1 MNRAAP
7 AAPAS
12 LSARVTMVVF
22 WGLVLGGIA
31 FAILLLHDQEARLR
45 AQRAL
50 IADSAMLHVVEHL
63 QHGELAGASGLGHGL
78 VDLLQRHQLVSLS
91 LSRGEET
98 VLQAGDPAL
107 AGDRVAHLL
116 PVAEPDGTL
125 WQLEIA
131 FPPLEA
137 TLHRERRDL
146 LLGLGLLLL
155 VLGVSLRAVLERLL
169 TRPLLSMVDTA
180 CAISRG
186 DRKAR
191 FDDTAAAEFG
201 YLARFINEA
210 LSGLR
215 DSEAELREARDLAE
229 VTLSSIGDGVLRTD
243 ASGRVIYLN
252 PVAGRLL
259 ACGQGECLEVH
270 VADLFTIEDEQTGM
284 ATVHPVLSGL
294 SENRAI
300 GPIGE
305 RLLVRRDGSRL
316 PISYSVSPVRDGG
329 GRLNGAVMVIHDAS
343 VARQLK
349 DELSY
354 HASHDPV
361 TGLYNRTEFEREL
374 RRLWERAHRDKTE
387 HSLCYFDLDQFK
399 VINDTCGHAAGDQLL
414 RELGSQMS
422 RLLRKSDLL
431 ARLGGDEFGLLMP
444 HCGTRRA
451 LDIVEKLRMAVNA
464 FEFLWEGHSYHVGV
478 SIGLVPINHES
489 GTVDELLAA
498 ADMACYAAKEDG
510 RNRVHVHHAGDQ
522 AIARRREEM
531 GMVAAVRKALAEDRF
546 VLMAQPIVATGERET
561 PQRYEVL
568 VRMLDEEGQFV
579 SPGLFIPAAERF
591 QLMADVD
598 RWVVRNA
605 TEALARVRAGG
616 VEAEFSINLSGQ
628 SLGEEDFVD
637 FLHRTVSRHP
647 GVARHL
653 CFEITETAAI
663 NHIGRALEMIHDLRA
678 LGCRF
683 ALDDFGSGLSSFGYL
698 KKLPLDY
705 LKIDGS
711 FIRNLDK
718 DAEDRAMVRAIHEVA
733 RVMNTETVAEFVEN
747 EASFR
752 ILADLGVEW
761 GQGYWLGKPEPLEM
775 LFPTALQA
783 EPGGLRLIK
792 S

>member
-1 MNRAAP
+1 MSP
-7 AAPAS
+7 SSPVSPSS
-12 LSARVTMVVF
+12 LSNRVTILVF
-22 WGLVLGGIA
+22 WGLVLAGIA
-31 FAILLLHDQEARLR
+31 FAVLLLHDQEARAR
-45 AQRAL
+45 ADREL
-50 IADSAMLHVVEHL
+50 VADSAMLHVIEHL
-63 QHGELAGASGLGHGL
+63 QRGELAGASGLGHGL
-78 VDLLQRHQLVSLS
+78 VDLLQRHQLKSLR
-91 LSRGEET
+91 LSRGDET
-98 VLQAGDPAL
+98 VLQAGDMAAAQDRTSHVL
-107 AGDRVAHLL
+107 AIT
-116 PVAEPDGTL
+116 EPDGVL
-125 WQLEIA
+125 WQLEIG
-131 FPPLEA
+131 FPPLEV
-137 TLHRERRDL
+137 TLHRERRNL
-146 LLGLGLLLL
+146 LLGLGVLLL
-155 VLGVSLRAVLERLL
+155 VLGVSLRAVLEQML

-180 CAISRG
+180 RAISRG
-186 DRKAR
+186 DREAR
-191 FDDTAAAEFG
+191 FNDTAAAEFG

-215 DSEAELREARDLAE
+215 ESESELREARDLAE
-229 VTLSSIGDGVLRTD
+229 VTLSSIADGVLRTD

-252 PVAGRLL
+252 PVAERLL
-259 ACGQGECLEVH
+259 SCSHEACLEAH

-294 SENRAI
+294 SENRTI

-305 RLLVRRDGSRL
+305 RLLVRSDGSRL
-316 PISYSVSPVRDGG
+316 PISYSVSPVRDGE

-349 DELSY
+349 EELSY
-354 HASHDPV
+354 YASHDPV

-374 RRLWERAHRDKTE
+374 RRLWERAHRDKSE

-414 RELGSQMS
+414 RELGAHLS
-422 RLLRKSDLL
+422 RLLRKSDVL
-431 ARLGGDEFGLLMP
+431 ARLGGDEFGLLLP

-451 LDIVEKLRMAVNA
+451 LDVAEKLREAVNA
-464 FEFLWEGHSYHVGV
+464 FEFVWEGRSYHVGV
-478 SIGLVPINHES
+478 SVGLVPINHES
-489 GTVDELLAA
+489 ETVDELLAA

-510 RNRVHVHHAGDQ
+510 RNRIHVHHAEDQ

-531 GMVAAVRKALAEDRF
+531 GMVTAVRKALSEDRF
-546 VLMAQPIVATGERET
+546 VLMAQAIVPTREREA

-568 VRMLDEEGQFV
+568 VRMLDEEGKFV

-591 QLMADVD
+591 QLMAAVD

-616 VEAEFSINLSGQ
+616 VDAEFSINLSGQ

-647 GVARHL
+647 GLARHV

-663 NHIGRALEMIHDLRA
+663 NHIGRALEMINDLRA

-752 ILADLGVEW
+752 ILGELGVEW
-761 GQGYWLGKPEPLEM
+761 GQGYWLGKPQPLEE